1 MGVRSIGARVGGV
14 AVVAVAATVAV
25 GALFGQPL
33 LLGFVE
39 TGSMQPSLAPGDGF
53 VALPP
58 ALVGGVGVGD
68 VVTFRAEQLNGG
80 GLVTHRVVG
89 VTDEGF
95 ITRGD
100 ANPVRD
106 QAGDEPPV
114 KRAQVVAVAL
124 QVDGDVVAL
133 PHLGTAVSAATSAVR
148 GVQGTL
154 ARVTGFSSFLGVRG
168 LAYLL
173 FALSLVWYA
182 VGAWRGGQAGRERR
196 ETARETGHST
206 RLAVAG
212 LAALVV
218 LAATASMALPAGTQE
233 YEVVSA
239 EFDSEGARVIPMGE
253 SETTTHPVGNGGVLP
268 TVVYL
273 EPASEGVT
281 VQPRETYLDGG
292 DRANATVTL
301 QAPPETGLYR
311 RFVAEHRYLALLPRS
326 VIRSLHGLHPW
337 APVLAIDAL
346 LGVPFYVLG
355 VSLVGRGRVR
365 TTTRDGPS
373 ALRRALTRLKP

>member
-1 MGVRSIGARVGGV
+1 
-14 AVVAVAATVAV
+14 
-25 GALFGQPL
+25 
-33 LLGFVE
+33 
-39 TGSMQPSLAPGDGF
+39 
-53 VALPP
+53 
-58 ALVGGVGVGD
+58 
-68 VVTFRAEQLNGG
+68 
-80 GLVTHRVVG
+80 
-89 VTDEGF
+89 
-95 ITRGD
+95 
-100 ANPVRD
+100 
-106 QAGDEPPV
+106 
-114 KRAQVVAVAL
+114 
-124 QVDGDVVAL
+124 
-133 PHLGTAVSAATSAVR
+133 
-148 GVQGTL
+148 
-154 ARVTGFSSFLGVRG
+154 
-168 LAYLL
+168 
-173 FALSLVWYA
+173 
-182 VGAWRGGQAGRERR
+182 
-196 ETARETGHST
+196 
-206 RLAVAG
+206 
-212 LAALVV
+212 
-218 LAATASMALPAGTQE
+218 MALPAGTQE

-253 SETTTHPVGNGGVLP
+253 SETAIHPVGNGGVLP